1 MTDSIYKYGTM
12 ATNTV
17 GINERE
23 LKQRLGCPPD
33 DVTLIPKCLNTLKKS
48 ISFKYT
54 YRFSDININDGVI
67 DLGFAKTASVD
78 LKKNLLGCSR
88 ICVFAV
94 TLGSESDR
102 LIMKLS
108 KISPAEAFVTDA
120 IASAMAE
127 SLCNTVE
134 RLILNGIPHRPRFS
148 PGYGDL
154 PLDIQAPLLSFLN
167 AEKTAG
173 ITLSSALLMSPSKS
187 ITTIVGII

>member
-12 ATNTV
+12 ATNAV

-33 DVTLIPKCLNTLKKS
+33 DVALIPKCLDTLKKS

-67 DLGFAKTASVD
+67 DLGFAKTVSVD

-88 ICVFAV
+88 VCVFAV
-94 TLGSESDR
+94 TLGSETDR
-102 LIMKLS
+102 LILKLS

-120 IASAMAE
+120 IASAIAE
-127 SLCNTVE
+127 SLCDTVE
-134 RLILNGIPHRPRFS
+134 KLILNGIPRRPRFS

-154 PLDIQAPLLSFLN
+154 PLDIQAPLLAFLN

-187 ITTIVGII
+187 ITAVVGII